1 MINHYIFRTLS
12 APLTLGVLLS
22 IGKWWSFH
30 LIFNRSNVANLVAS
44 KLEFLLVDPSQ
55 NMWYEKGF
63 AFHFL
68 MCFML
73 FWGLPNSLEE
83 HISRLQWKP
92 LGKLQS
98 SCTNSSLRCKEAIW
112 CRDEIHR
119 WTCIHMLAHQL
130 PVVWPWPSPL
140 PLYILICKVGTI
152 TCFSLGC

>member
-63 AFHFL
+63 ALHFL

-83 HISRLQWKP
+83 HISRVTVKTIRKTAI
-92 LGKLQS
+92 KLHKFIS
-98 SCTNSSLRCKEAIW
+98 GCKEAIR

-119 WTCIHMLAHQL
+119 WTCIQMLAHQL
-130 PVVWPWPSPL
+130 PVVWPWPSPPT
-140 PLYILICKVGTI
+140 PLYPHL
-152 TCFSLGC
+152 

>member
-12 APLTLGVLLS
+12 APLTLGVLWS

-30 LIFNRSNVANLVAS
+30 LIFNRWNVANLVAR

-98 SCTNSSLRCKEAIW
+98 SCTNSSRDAKRQYGVEMKYTDEPAFRC
-112 CRDEIHR
+112 
-119 WTCIHMLAHQL
+119 
-130 PVVWPWPSPL
+130 WPISFQWYDLGQVPL